1 MGKAQI
7 YSKTAT
13 VLSDCMIRGSQPA
26 KVNTSGEMA
35 HSTRAN
41 LKMVAKMD
49 WVNGRKD
56 PSSRVTSMRATFRMI

>member
-7 YSKTAT
+7 YSKTAI
-13 VLSDCMIRGSQPA
+13 VLWDCMIRGSQPA
-26 KVNTSGEMA
+26 KVNTSGEMVQ
-35 HSTRAN
+35 STRAN

-49 WVNGRKD
+49 SVNGRRD